1 MNLVLRSQNLQRRS
15 FRGQDLS
22 RSDFSGVNLSGADF
36 TDAILDGADLSHADL
51 RGTNFQRAS
60 LVGANLSYS
69 RSGIPRHHH
78 QILRIT
84 LFIFAVSLGVSAGFI
99 GSSTAGLLTNE
110 SKVFEPFSQ
119 IKFLIPWS
127 TMSGGM
133 GIAYSIFVIF
143 ALRLKKPILSIM
155 LGIGILVMLNI
166 ALSGTV
172 IYACQQASKTW
183 EIAGNMV
190 ITIGGSAALVFFQ
203 SVFTILSLLIVKS
216 MIRND
221 RQLLLALTI
230 GIFIALA
237 SAINTGASHLMKII
251 ILLISGSIAWTV
263 FKMQKFVLINK
274 DGHNL
279 FDKTAIYI
287 STYYGTCFNRSDLS
301 NVNLECALLADT
313 NLSGA
318 NLTHTNFYKA
328 KQIDLARVDRTILR
342 NSLVRDLLVTHAGSD
357 RNYKNCDLHGAYLAN
372 ANLSNANLTGANL
385 HNTNLSHAQLR
396 YVNLT
401 RTIALDTNFQG
412 ATLTGACI
420 EDWSID
426 RTTKLANI
434 SCDYIYLKSQS
445 KERSPSSGIFNPGDF
460 TRLFQEVW
468 NTVELIFQHGID
480 WTSFNTA
487 WQQIQIENEGLPL
500 AIHSIERKGEGTIVV
515 KVEVPL
521 DLDKTKL
528 HQDFNAAYELQLQ
541 SIEQRHQVELAGRDR
556 EIAIYQSQQAQLNQI
571 LQSLVAPAPVE
582 SNPAQLVTIKLG
594 QRDVNRNLAVTVEI
608 GDLGLSSSAAAIGVL
623 GNEDEVVAAYQD
635 WQATYREYLFSCAC
649 RIDVSDRQI
658 TNISK
663 LGLSSQC
670 QVKAEYL
677 SQKIN
682 QWLDS
687 IDFRPVK
694 DLMLQELQPDRSIQI
709 ILQTDQLHIRKLPF
723 QLWNFFE
730 QFPHAE
736 IAVASNIY
744 RTRKRNPQ
752 GWSSH
757 RVNPINKQINQTQNF
772 KVLAI
777 FGDRQGIDLDV
788 DYHLLTNFPNAT
800 VEFLIEPTRQIL
812 NDKLW
817 QNPWDIIF
825 FAGHSASTANLSTGY
840 LKINSTDK
848 LTIPELKYA
857 LKRSIASGLKLVII
871 NACDGLGLA
880 AELLSIQLPQA
891 IVMREPIPDFVAQQ
905 FLESFLTAFASG
917 KSLYSSVRLAREQ
930 LQGLEDRYPCASWLP
945 TICQNPAEIL
955 RPPY

>member
-69 RSGIPRHHH
+69 RSGIPRHH
-78 QILRIT
+78 QLILRVT
-84 LFIFAVSLGVSAGFI
+84 LLVFAISLGVSAGFI

-143 ALRLKKPILSIM
+143 ALRLKKPIVSIM

-230 GIFIALA
+230 GIFVALA
-237 SAINTGASHLMKII
+237 SAINTGASHFMKII

-263 FKMQKFVLINK
+263 FKIQKFVLINK

-318 NLTHTNFYKA
+318 NLTHTNFYKT
-328 KQIDLARVDRTILR
+328 KQIDLARVDQTILR

-357 RNYKNCDLHGAYLAN
+357 RNYKNCDLNGAYLAN
-372 ANLSNANLTGANL
+372 ANLSKANLTGANL

-480 WTSFNTA
+480 WASFNTA

-521 DLDKTKL
+521 DIDKTKL
-528 HQDFNAAYELQLQ
+528 HQDFNAAYDLQLQ

-556 EIAIYQSQQAQLNQI
+556 EIAIYQSQQTQLNHI
-571 LQSLVAPAPVE
+571 LQSLVAPATIASKLE
-582 SNPAQLVTIKLG
+582 QLVTIKLG
-594 QRDVNRNLAVTVEI
+594 NRDIDGNLAVTVEI
-608 GDLGLSSSAAAIGVL
+608 GDRGMSPRAAALGRL
-623 GNEDEVVAAYQD
+623 GNEQEVVDAYLD
-635 WQATYREYLFSCAC
+635 WQIAYRQYLHCDC
-649 RIDVSDRQI
+649 RIDIPDQQI
-658 TNISK
+658 TNEFKSPIE
-663 LGLSSQC
+663 C
-670 QVKAEYL
+670 QIKAEYL
-677 SQKIN
+677 SQQIN
-682 QWLDS
+682 QWLNS
-687 IDFRPVK
+687 TDFRPIK

-709 ILQTDQLHIRKLPF
+709 VLQTDQCQIRKLPF
-723 QLWNFFE
+723 QLWSFFE
-730 QFPHAE
+730 QFPDAE
-736 IAVASNIY
+736 LAIANNVY
-744 RTRKRNPQ
+744 RTRKRTPQ
-752 GWSSH
+752 GWSIH
-757 RVNPINKQINQTQNF
+757 NAHPITNHNHQIQNLRI
-772 KVLAI
+772 LAI
-777 FGDRQGIDLDV
+777 LGDRQGIDLDL
-788 DYHLLTNFPNAT
+788 DRHLLTDLPNAT
-800 VEFLIEPTRQIL
+800 VEFLIEPTRQAF

-817 QNPWDIIF
+817 ENPWDIIF
-825 FAGHSASTANLSTGY
+825 FAGHSASNINLSTGY
-840 LKINSTDK
+840 LKINATDK
-848 LTIPELKYA
+848 LTISELKYA
-857 LKRSIASGLKLVII
+857 LKQSISNGLKLVII

-880 AELLSIQLPQA
+880 AELLSIQVPQT
-891 IVMREPIPDFVAQQ
+891 IVMREPISDLVAQQ
-905 FLESFLTAFASG
+905 FLKSFLTAFAGG

-945 TICQNPAEIL
+945 VICQNPAEIL
-955 RPPY
+955 R

>member
-15 FRGQDLS
+15 FRGEDLS
-22 RSDFSGVNLSGADF
+22 RSDFSSVNLSGADF

-51 RGTNFQRAS
+51 RGANFQRAS

-69 RSGIPRHHH
+69 QSGIPRHHH
-78 QILRIT
+78 QILRVT

-110 SKVFEPFSQ
+110 SKVFAPFSQ
-119 IKFLIPWS
+119 IKFFIPWS

-143 ALRLKKPILSIM
+143 ALRLKKPIVSIM
-155 LGIGILVMLNI
+155 LGIGILVMINI
-166 ALSGTV
+166 ALSGSV

-190 ITIGGSAALVFFQ
+190 ITIGGSAALVLFQ
-203 SVFTILSLLIVKS
+203 SVFTILSLSIVKS
-216 MIRND
+216 MVRND
-221 RQLLLALTI
+221 RQLLLAVMI
-230 GIFIALA
+230 GLMIALA
-237 SAINTGASHLMKII
+237 SAINTGVSHFMKLI
-251 ILLISGSIAWTV
+251 ILLISGSIVWTV

-287 STYYGTCFNRSDLS
+287 STYYGTCFIRSNLS
-301 NVNLECALLADT
+301 NASLESALLTDT

-318 NLTHTNFYKA
+318 NLTHTNFHKA
-328 KQIDLARVDRTILR
+328 RHIDLARVDRTILR
-342 NSLVRDLLVTHAGSD
+342 NSLVRDLLVTHIGSD
-357 RNYKNCDLHGAYLAN
+357 RNYKNCDLHGAYLVN
-372 ANLSNANLTGANL
+372 ADLSNANLTGADL
-385 HNTNLSHAQLR
+385 HNANLSHAQLKSA
-396 YVNLT
+396 NLT
-401 RTIALDTNFQG
+401 RMIALDTNFES

-426 RTTKLANI
+426 RTTNLTDI
-434 SCDYIYLKSQS
+434 RCEYVYLKSQG
-445 KERSPSSGIFNPGDF
+445 KERSPGSGIFNPGDF

-515 KVEVPL
+515 KVEVPI

-556 EIAIYQSQQAQLNQI
+556 EIAIYQSQQVQLNQI

-582 SNPAQLVTIKLG
+582 SKPEQLVTIKLG
-594 QRDVNRNLAVTVEI
+594 QRDINRNLAVTVEI
-608 GDLGLSSSAAAIGVL
+608 GDRGLSSSAAAIGML

-635 WQATYREYLFSCAC
+635 WQISYQEYLLNCAC
-649 RIDVSDRQI
+649 RIDIADRQI
-658 TNISK
+658 TNLSK
-663 LGLSSQC
+663 LGSSIPC

-677 SQKIN
+677 NQKIN

-687 IDFRPVK
+687 IDFRPIK
-694 DLMLQELQPDRSIQI
+694 DLMLQELQSDRSIQI
-709 ILQTDQLHIRKLPF
+709 ILQTDNPHIRKLPF
-723 QLWNFFE
+723 QLWSFFE
-730 QFPHAE
+730 QFPDAE
-736 IAVASNIY
+736 LAIASNVY
-744 RTRKRNPQ
+744 RTCKRTPS

-757 RVNPINKQINQTQNF
+757 QASLINQQINQTQNL

-788 DYHLLTNFPNAT
+788 DYHLLTKFPNAT
-800 VEFLIEPTRQIL
+800 VEFLIEPTRQLL

-817 QNPWDIIF
+817 QNSWDIIF
-825 FAGHSASTANLSTGY
+825 FAGHSASTANLATGY
-840 LKINSTDK
+840 LKINAIDK

-857 LKRSIASGLKLVII
+857 LKRSIANGLKLVII

-880 AELLSIQLPQA
+880 AELLSIQIPQA

-955 RPPY
+955 R